1 MSTHRFV
8 TDGLEQC
15 PFMPAFGAPTV
26 MFERGSGT
34 ELWDTDGRRNLFAN
48 PGAAAAAV
56 KLNAVTATALR
67 WTPPLTVSDDE
78 IEEAVTILSGVLA
91 P

>member
-26 MFERGSGT
+26 MFERGSG
-34 ELWDTDGRRNLFAN
+34 
-48 PGAAAAAV
+48 
-56 KLNAVTATALR
+56 
-67 WTPPLTVSDDE
+67 WTPRLTVSDDE

>member
-15 PFMPAFGAPTV
+15 RFMPAFGAPTV
-26 MFERGSGT
+26 MFERGSG
-34 ELWDTDGRRNLFAN
+34 
-48 PGAAAAAV
+48 
-56 KLNAVTATALR
+56 